1 MDETSVT
8 QFPDHA
14 TLRRIRVLKENLID
28 LSVALDEAR
37 DELLP
42 RLEWL
47 SDEQNADPEIDL
59 LVAQHDRLAA
69 LLEQTQRELA
79 ALVAEGR
86 AA

>member
-37 DELLP
+37 DEFLVRLETQTSDEQDADPDLP
-42 RLEWL
+42 RLDQET
-47 SDEQNADPEIDL
+47 A
-59 LVAQHDRLAA
+59 RLAA
-69 LLEQTQRELA
+69 LLNQTRRELA
-79 ALVAEGR
+79 ALLGR